1 MLAGPHDGFV
11 VGVTADRRASEQ
23 AELLRPLGAEV
34 VLGPSIETAY
44 LANDDALR
52 AATQELIEVPPDFL
66 AATTGIGIRVEAAQ
80 VWGLGDA
87 LLDALC
93 ETRIAARGPKAG
105 AAVQAAGLEV
115 WRSAAN
121 EQMDQVLDHLM
132 AEPLAGA
139 RVAIQLYGK
148 PAPEV
153 TGELVDA
160 GANALGVPVYQWR
173 TPADPAPA
181 IRLAQAA
188 IDGRLHAVTFT
199 AAPAVA
205 NLFALAAGTGVDG
218 PLRESFKLKGVLAA
232 CVGLVCAQ
240 GAREAGIVAPL
251 VPGVGRLG
259 LMVRVLS
266 DHLVGERRTVAMAG
280 VDVVLQGLVAMVG
293 EERVRLSSRE
303 RALLDALATRPA
315 ASSPGRRWSGRCG
328 APPAPTPTPWR
339 SPSPDSAPASGRPAP
354 VSWFYSGLPP
364 GAVIPLP
371 SVQQSRRPRS
381 TDHSS
386 GGLPRSAL
394 STWLRTLTCRRTR
407 RPSWVSSLPI
417 RPARTHR
424 SKVLGA
430 KPRRW
435 AASESESQPD

>member
-1 MLAGPHDGFV
+1 MLARPLDGFV

-23 AELLRPLGAEV
+23 AELLRRRGAEV

-44 LANDDALR
+44 LANDDALWT
-52 AATQELIEVPPDFL
+52 ATQKLIDVPPDFL
-66 AATTGIGIRVEAAQ
+66 AATTGIGIRAWFEAAQ

-87 LLDALC
+87 LLEALC
-93 ETRIAARGPKAG
+93 GTRIVARGPKAA
-105 AAVQAAGLEV
+105 AAVQAVGLEV

-121 EQMDQVLDHLM
+121 EQMDQLLDHLM

-153 TGELVDA
+153 TDELVDA
-160 GANALGVPVYQWR
+160 GANVLEVPVYQWR
-173 TPADPAPA
+173 KPADPAPA
-181 IRLAQAA
+181 LRLAQDA

-218 PLRESFKLKGVLAA
+218 PLREAFNAKGVLAA
-232 CVGLVCAQ
+232 CVGLVCAR

-266 DHLVGERRTVAMAG
+266 DRLVGERRTVAMAG

-303 RALLDALATRPA
+303 RALLDALATRPGSVVSRPALVREMWRA
-315 ASSPGRRWSGRCG
+315 AGAEPHAVEVAVARLRPRLGPAGAGLVAVPGRGYRLE
-328 APPAPTPTPWR
+328 P
-339 SPSPDSAPASGRPAP
+339 
-354 VSWFYSGLPP
+354 
-364 GAVIPLP
+364 
-371 SVQQSRRPRS
+371 
-381 TDHSS
+381 
-386 GGLPRSAL
+386 
-394 STWLRTLTCRRTR
+394 
-407 RPSWVSSLPI
+407 
-417 RPARTHR
+417 
-424 SKVLGA
+424 
-430 KPRRW
+430 
-435 AASESESQPD
+435 